1 MYERVK
7 TINDCYTYL
16 EYKDNRRVSTN
27 MNNIKI
33 CNILVKSYEIFNINM
48 DNNVFLYF
56 LNKSYFLFIYL

>member
-16 EYKDNRRVSTN
+16 EYEDNRKVSTN

-33 CNILVKSYEIFNINM
+33 CNILVKSYKIFNINM
-48 DNNVFLYF
+48 DNTQCIFVFF
-56 LNKSYFLFIYL
+56 K